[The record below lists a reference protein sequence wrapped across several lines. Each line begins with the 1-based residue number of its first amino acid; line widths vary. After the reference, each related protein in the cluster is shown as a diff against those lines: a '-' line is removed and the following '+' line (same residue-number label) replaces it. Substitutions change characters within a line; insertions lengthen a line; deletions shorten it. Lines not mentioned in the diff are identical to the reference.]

1 MLMFSLISSSSN
13 AWQRAAQ
20 LFITIASILT
30 IGKLITLVPVMTE
43 LEVAGVFKAA
53 AVVWFFARL
62 AALILFYFFAGYVIE
77 AIPNSGG
84 ALSFAKGIAEPL
96 TALLILITVQALFWE
111 LLAPFVDSLGRTI
124 YHSSAIILIVSV
136 SIWFVFRAYSHA
148 TYLIDTV
155 AKLVKMLS
163 RLLPQQNPAC
173 QQCGADITAN
183 THFCNA
189 CGHKTQ
195 SSNTC
200 PACEAKVSVDQQYCQ
215 NCGSKLGS
223 TIVSDS

>member
-1 MLMFSLISSSSN
+1 MFSLISSSSN
-13 AWQRAAQ
+13 AWQGAAQ
-20 LFITIASILT
+20 LFITIASILI

-53 AVVWFFARL
+53 AVVWFLARL
-62 AALILFYFFAGYVIE
+62 AALILFYFFASYVIE

-96 TALLILITVQALFWE
+96 TALLIVITVQALFWE

-136 SIWFVFRAYSHA
+136 SIWFVVRAYRHA
-148 TYLIDTV
+148 SYLVDTF
-155 AKLVKMLS
+155 AKLAEMLS
-163 RLLPQQNPAC
+163 GFLPQQKLAC
-173 QQCGADITAN
+173 QQCGAEISAN

-200 PACEAKVSVDQQYCQ
+200 PACGTTVSVDQQYCQ
-215 NCGSKLGS
+215 NCGSTLGN
-223 TIVSDS
+223 TAVSGS